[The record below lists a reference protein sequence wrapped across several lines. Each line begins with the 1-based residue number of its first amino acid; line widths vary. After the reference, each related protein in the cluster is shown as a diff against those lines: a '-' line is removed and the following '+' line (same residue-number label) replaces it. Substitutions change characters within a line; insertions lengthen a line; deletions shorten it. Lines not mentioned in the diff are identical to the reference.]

1 MVEFSGKKLVRAI
14 IDVALVI
21 FGVIWVWALFTFAQG
36 TMDTSMASEEVT
48 RYQIEALLALIVA
61 NIFMVILFK
70 FRKKITI
77 KIDEEQEQ
85 K

>member
-1 MVEFSGKKLVRAI
+1 MVEFNVKKLIRGI
-14 IDVALVI
+14 IDVALAI
-21 FGVIWVWALFTFAQG
+21 FGMIWVWALFTFAQG
-36 TMDTSMASEEVT
+36 TMDTSMAAEEVT
-48 RYQIEALLALIVA
+48 RYQIESLIALVAA
-61 NIFMVILFK
+61 NIFMVILFR